1 MGKIGEQQV
10 VILIDTG
17 STHNFVDQNLA
28 KKIHLLA
35 KEMSQLTVM
44 VANGEAVLCPV
55 CFVVVTFS
63 LQRYDFQATLHLLT
77 LGGCDMVL
85 RVDWPSTLGPILWDF
100 IKLTMQFKHQTR
112 EVILQGLVPATAILE
127 VKKEFPKKLG
137 AEYKGIWLQLIGVE
151 AIRPKKLQHP
161 AIAELLEGFKG
172 IF

>member
-1 MGKIGEQQV
+1 
-10 VILIDTG
+10 
-17 STHNFVDQNLA
+17 
-28 KKIHLLA
+28 
-35 KEMSQLTVM
+35 
-44 VANGEAVLCPV
+44 
-55 CFVVVTFS
+55 
-63 LQRYDFQATLHLLT
+63 
-77 LGGCDMVL
+77 MVL